1 MTVAR
6 VPFAEAASLLDALF
20 PEIPEGQRIQLWTL
34 PDKASTWHETAESAA
49 KEAMRLA
56 KTHDVYV
63 SGGLRR
69 AGLGAGERGKSADV
83 TGLAALWA
91 DFDVAGESHA
101 KKGLPTSRE
110 DVERILGELPL
121 QPSATVLSGT
131 GGIHAWWIFHEVWD
145 LTPAGENSKAQALA
159 YGWGETIRS
168 AAKRLGFQFDS
179 LSDLAR
185 VLRVPGTFNHKGGK
199 ARPVRL
205 EALTDRRF
213 DPTEFEPYV
222 LAGEPGAAPTRL
234 GNLVLHG
241 GANPP
246 IEKLE
251 LLLALDPK
259 VRATWEGKRP
269 DLPSGSEYD
278 LSLATVAIQLEWT
291 DQEVVD
297 LLIAR
302 RRKAGQDLKLRED
315 YYART
320 LSRARKSY
328 QARTDAANDEAV
340 DPENPD
346 SRAEAFS
353 ALKFYTGLD
362 VVRILAT
369 GTRAPEYSVILA
381 DGRKAE
387 LGVMKDAQKW
397 ETWWSV
403 AFEMRCAQGKKPKDA
418 EWRQALTRAQTLVEE
433 IEAEQASLVTG
444 IVDLLQSFLGKV
456 PNADRWPMDS
466 LVNVVRKRMPYRM
479 GEQIFFA
486 LQPFQTHVGQMVREK
501 YTRSKLI
508 NLLLEAGAVREEVYL
523 DASASTRIH
532 RTYWRVPAALI
543 EGRAVSPRLV
553 PPPSSTGST
562 GLHSDSTGLKT
573 GLSPIES

>member
-1 MTVAR
+1 M
-6 VPFAEAASLLDALF
+6 S
-20 PEIPEGQRIQLWTL
+20 
-34 PDKASTWHETAESAA
+34 
-49 KEAMRLA
+49 LA

-69 AGLGAGERGKSADV
+69 AGLSGSERGKSADV

-91 DFDVAGESHA
+91 DFDVAGDSHT
-101 KKGLPTSRE
+101 KKGLPASRE
-110 DVERILGELPL
+110 DVGRILAELPL

-131 GGIHAWWIFHEVWD
+131 GGIHAWWIFHEIWD
-145 LTPAGENSKAQALA
+145 LTPAGENAKAQALA
-159 YGWGETIRS
+159 YGWGETIRA

-179 LSDLAR
+179 LADLAR
-185 VLRVPGTFNHKGGK
+185 VLRVPGTLNHKGGK

-213 DPTEFEPYV
+213 DPSEFEPFV
-222 LAGEPGAAPTRL
+222 LAGSSDVSAKVKL
-234 GNLVLHG
+234 GNLVLDG

-246 IEKLE
+246 IEKFEMLCD
-251 LLLALDPK
+251 LDPK
-259 VRATWEGKRP
+259 VRATWEGRRP
-269 DLPSGSEYD
+269 DLPSASEYD
-278 LSLATVAIQLEWT
+278 LSIATVALTMGWT

-302 RRKAGQDLKLRED
+302 RRKSGQDLKLRED

-320 LSRARKSY
+320 LTRAHNSY
-328 QARTDAANDEAV
+328 QARTGSDDLDEVV

-346 SRAEAFS
+346 SRAA
-353 ALKFYTGLD
+353 ALAAIKFYTGMD

-369 GTRAPEYSVILA
+369 GARAPEYSVVLA

-403 AFEMRCAQGKKPKDA
+403 AFEMRCAQGKEPKKA
-418 EWRQALTRAQTLVEE
+418 EWKAALTKIQTLVEE
-433 IEAEQASLVTG
+433 IETEQSSLVTG

-456 PNADRWPMDS
+456 QNADRWPVDS
-466 LVNVVRKRMPYRM
+466 LVNVVRKRQPYRL
-479 GEQIFFA
+479 GEWVFFG
-486 LQPFQTHVGQMVREK
+486 LQAFQTHVGQMVREK

-508 NLLLEAGAVREEVYL
+508 NLLLEAGAVREEVYH
-523 DASASTRIH
+523 DVKDGARIH

-543 EGRAVSPRLV
+543 EGRAVAPRLV
-553 PPPSSTGST
+553 PPPPARDSR
-562 GLHSDSTGLKT
+562 DSTG
-573 GLSPIES
+573 